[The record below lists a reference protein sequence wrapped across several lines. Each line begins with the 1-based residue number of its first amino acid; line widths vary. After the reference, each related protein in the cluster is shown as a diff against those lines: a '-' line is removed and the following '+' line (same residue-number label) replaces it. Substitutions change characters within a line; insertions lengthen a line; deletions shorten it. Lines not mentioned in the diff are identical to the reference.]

1 MSDEMQ
7 MQMERPKTKVLV
19 FKLGGDW
26 DYNVTFQQTFQK
38 QKIQTDDRPLDTLT
52 TAIQNVVTRALN
64 YFKLYEVLAT
74 FDSITFGDTDDGEGK
89 FSIVLSIKPRENQYI
104 WIKSS
109 VSNISREI
117 VLDKNNFDDVP
128 AFLERNELNEAVN
141 VLEEEIK
148 KYALGERLQKELPL
162 ESESENDFDLSN
174 QMDLSFNEDNLSDG
188 EVISVDFTKESAT
201 VR

>member
-7 MQMERPKTKVLV
+7 TEQPKTKVLV

>member
-1 MSDEMQ
+1 MSDE

>member
-7 MQMERPKTKVLV
+7 TEQPKTKVLV

-89 FSIVLSIKPRENQYI
+89 FSIVLNIKPRENQYI

-109 VSNISREI
+109 VNNISREI

-162 ESESENDFDLSN
+162 ESDSENDFDLSN
-174 QMDLSFNEDNLSDG
+174 QMDLSFINDNLSDG

>member
-1 MSDEMQ
+1 VSDE

-89 FSIVLSIKPRENQYI
+89 FSIVLNIKPRENQYI

-162 ESESENDFDLSN
+162 ESDSENDFDLSN
-174 QMDLSFNEDNLSDG
+174 QMDLSFINDNLSDG

>member
-74 FDSITFGDTDDGEGK
+74 FDSISFGDSDDGEGK
-89 FSIVLSIKPRENQYI
+89 FSITLSIKPRENQYI

-117 VLDKNNFDDVP
+117 VLDKNNFDDAP

>member
-1 MSDEMQ
+1 MSDE

-89 FSIVLSIKPRENQYI
+89 FSIVLNIKPRENQYI

-162 ESESENDFDLSN
+162 ESDSENDFDLSN
-174 QMDLSFNEDNLSDG
+174 QMDLSFINDNLSDG

>member
-1 MSDEMQ
+1 MSHE